1 MHSYPSPFSPTSHC
15 DHMVQ
20 FYGDEEIF
28 LDTWTEIIAN
38 AVENGDASICVATE
52 VHRDQLSSRLKWR
65 GINMSAATNAG
76 YYLPLDATETLKSIT
91 QGDNFDTRRASELFS
106 TTVERASLSVA
117 ESGGQ
122 VIVAGEVVLQLWSAA
137 KYEEALELEKVW
149 TRLQQHHKVTVHCA
163 YLLPVSEEQRNE
175 NCFAQVCGE
184 HSVVFWPPGL
194 PISITERD
202 SAYPNFS
209 QFRKRAQ
216 PQARG
221 GYQYPKW
228 QREYRSVLLETRREK
243 IFKKLEIAEAGVLTR
258 LQELEPTEIEERQ
271 QLMESRARLQAVK
284 RQKLGFID

>member
-1 MHSYPSPFSPTSHC
+1 
-15 DHMVQ
+15 MVQ

-38 AVENGDASICVATE
+38 AVENGDASICFATE

-91 QGDNFDTRRASELFS
+91 QGDNSATELFS

-122 VIVAGEVVLQLWSAA
+122 VIVAGEVVSQLWSTA
-137 KYEEALELEKVW
+137 KCEEAVELEKVW
-149 TRLQQHHKVTVHCA
+149 TRLQQHHKVTVHHA
-163 YLLPVSEEQRNE
+163 YPLRVFEEHRNE
-175 NCFAQVCGE
+175 NCFAQVCEE

-202 SAYPNFS
+202 SAYPDLS
-209 QFRKRAQ
+209 QFMKRAQ
-216 PQARG
+216 HQARG

-243 IFKKLEIAEAGVLTR
+243 IFTKLEIAEAGVLTR

-271 QLMESRARLQAVK
+271 QLMEARARLQAVK